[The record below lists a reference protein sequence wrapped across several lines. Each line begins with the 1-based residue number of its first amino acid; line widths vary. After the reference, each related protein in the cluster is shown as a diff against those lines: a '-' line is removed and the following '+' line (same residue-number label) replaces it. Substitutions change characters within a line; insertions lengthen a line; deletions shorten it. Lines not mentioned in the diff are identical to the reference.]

1 MVYHFIFQP
10 EFEDFVRFMTSGLSY
25 ILVIAPG
32 NERQPPWEETEA
44 NPETEPKEPSEDQE
58 ETATAM
64 KTKWERQLETRKCT
78 TDNMLVGNEVQDPII
93 TLRSKYLKI

>member
-1 MVYHFIFQP
+1 
-10 EFEDFVRFMTSGLSY
+10 MTSGLSY

-64 KTKWERQLETRKCT
+64 KTKWER
-78 TDNMLVGNEVQDPII
+78 
-93 TLRSKYLKI
+93 